1 MPKWARLSTTSDAP
15 LNDRMTSVLEN
26 GRGDEG
32 PLAKGCCLSIMIF
45 PLLFVVGSIVW
56 FLMWLGSV
64 LM

>member
-1 MPKWARLSTTSDAP
+1 MPKWARLSTTSDAS
-15 LNDRMTSVLEN
+15 LNDRMASVFED

-32 PLAKGCCLSIMIF
+32 PMAKGCCFVLLIF